1 IYRRGPGRGRL
12 AGRCGRHPGQGR
24 RAAVVRRDLQRR
36 LRGQPGHPGAGPA
49 TAARGRCGTAAG
61 ARFDAGGHGQAE
73 RQGLRHRLLQQ
84 HPRRRRHPAHHLRPG
99 RAQPQ
104 RPPRADPGAGRGARR
119 AAAHRR
125 HRRPRRADRHRPG
138 AGARRG
144 PVDSDHRALAGD
156 RRRSERAGGGIR
168 RLRPPDLPRHLA
180 ERTLI
185 MARYLFSRVLQ
196 AIWVLWAAF
205 TLSFA
210 VLYLLPA
217 DPVAIAAD
225 SAAGAGTPVDAAALD
240 ELRARYGLDRPV
252 WAQYV
257 SALGNAVRGDFGL
270 SIASGRPVTEAIGS
284 ALPATL
290 ELAGLALLLAVAG
303 GVALAFAADHTR
315 RPWLR
320 GLLAALPPVGV
331 SVPTF
336 WTGLILLQL
345 FSFQLRL
352 APAFGGEGLRGTILP
367 AITLAL
373 PIGAVIA
380 QVLSAGLES
389 TWRQ

>member
-1 IYRRGPGRGRL
+1 
-12 AGRCGRHPGQGR
+12 
-24 RAAVVRRDLQRR
+24 
-36 LRGQPGHPGAGPA
+36 
-49 TAARGRCGTAAG
+49 
-61 ARFDAGGHGQAE
+61 
-73 RQGLRHRLLQQ
+73 
-84 HPRRRRHPAHHLRPG
+84 
-99 RAQPQ
+99 
-104 RPPRADPGAGRGARR
+104 
-119 AAAHRR
+119 
-125 HRRPRRADRHRPG
+125 
-138 AGARRG
+138 
-144 PVDSDHRALAGD
+144 
-156 RRRSERAGGGIR
+156 
-168 RLRPPDLPRHLA
+168 
-180 ERTLI
+180 

-252 WAQYV
+252 WEQYL

-389 TWRQ
+389 TWRQPFTAVALAKGASRWWVLRRHVARPAALPALTIGGVLVGNLLAGSVVVETVFAREGVGRLTQVSVLAQDIPVVQGIVLATALVFVTVNLLVDLIYPLLDPRIAAASGLGGRGARKTAAPGEDGTVATRREEVLTGVR